1 MKESNISVLLNQRK
15 PFSHIGII
23 VIAFLVTF
31 FTVLR
36 EENTGSII
44 EYLSTFLLIVTL
56 IEVFIF
62 IGLKIFTD
70 LNANIT
76 GKEFTRIILKRFL
89 LFILTCFISSMII
102 YLIFKY
108 AVTLLTG
115 GDLSVVFSR
124 FRNYELGPWIKTTLG
139 GLTIG
144 AFIFIIIQWQ
154 DAMTREQKL
163 REENLIFQNE
173 TLKSQVNP
181 HFLFNSLNTI
191 SSLINTQPEA
201 AEQFINNL
209 SSVYRYILEN
219 GQKDSVPLQSELNF
233 ITGYFS
239 LHKIRD
245 EEKIILD
252 INASDAG
259 QFRILPVSLQILLEN
274 AIKHNTASRENQLRI
289 NIYTEDQHIVV
300 RNNLQRKSTQI
311 VSTMQGLKNLAERV
325 RLTCK
330 SDLVIEESN
339 DFFTVKLPL
348 IK

>member
-1 MKESNISVLLNQRK
+1 MKESNITGLLDQKK
-15 PFSHIGII
+15 PFSHIAII
-23 VIAFLVTF
+23 VIASLATF
-31 FTVLR
+31 YTVLKQ
-36 EENTGSII
+36 ENAGSIVDI
-44 EYLSTFLLIVTL
+44 LSVFILIVTL

-62 IGLKIFTD
+62 IALKIFTE

-76 GKEFTRIILKRFL
+76 GKEFTRIVIKRFI
-89 LFILTCFISSMII
+89 LFILICFVASLVI

-108 AVTLLTG
+108 AVTLIAG
-115 GDLSVVFSR
+115 DDLSMVFSR
-124 FRNYELGPWIKTTLG
+124 FRNYELIPWIKTTLS
-139 GLTIG
+139 GLVFG

-191 SSLINTQPEA
+191 SSLIHTQPEA

-209 SSVYRYILEN
+209 SMVYRYILEN

-233 ITGYFS
+233 ITDYFN

-252 INASDAG
+252 INAQDAG

-274 AIKHNTASRENQLRI
+274 AIKHNIASRENQLRI
-289 NIYTEDQHIVV
+289 SIYTEDEQIVV
-300 RNNLQRKSTQI
+300 RNNLRRKSTQI
-311 VSTMQGLKNLAERV
+311 VSTKLGLKNLAERV

-330 SDLVIEESN
+330 TDLVIEESKE
-339 DFFTVKLPL
+339 FFTVKLPL

>member
-1 MKESNISVLLNQRK
+1 MKESNIAILLDQRK

-31 FTVLR
+31 STALR
-36 EENTGSII
+36 EENTGSLIDI
-44 EYLSTFLLIVTL
+44 LSTFLLIFAL

-62 IGLKIFTD
+62 IAMKIFTE

-76 GKEFTRIILKRFL
+76 GKEFTRIVLKRFL
-89 LFILTCFISSMII
+89 LYILICFISSLVI

-108 AVTLLTG
+108 AVTLIAG
-115 GDLSVVFSR
+115 GDLSIVFSR
-124 FRNYELGPWIKTTLG
+124 FQNYELIPWIKTTLG
-139 GLTIG
+139 GLSFG

-191 SSLINTQPEA
+191 SSLINTQPAA

-219 GQKDSVPLQSELNF
+219 GQKDSVPLQSELSF
-233 ITGYFS
+233 IIDYFS

-252 INASDAG
+252 INTPDAG

-274 AIKHNTASRENQLRI
+274 AIKHNIASRENQLRI
-289 NIYTEDQHIVV
+289 NIYTEDQQIVV
-300 RNNLQRKSTQI
+300 RNNLRRKSTQI
-311 VSTMQGLKNLAERV
+311 VSTKQGLTNLAERV

-330 SDLVIEESN
+330 TELVIEESN

-348 IK
+348 IT